1 MNTLQQNKTFQ
12 DLLLDYSHEADHAKR
27 QQIENTLWEDFGQE
41 LAIMVLDM
49 SGFSL
54 LAQRYGIVHYLSMIR
69 RMQLITAPI
78 IEAHGGHVVKFEADN
93 CFAAFPKPKAAIL
106 AGIAINKACDKEN
119 ESTPDEFDIRVACG
133 IDFGQILM
141 IGGKDFFGNAV
152 NRASKLGED
161 IANPGEL
168 LVTREAWNQIGDPS
182 NLTGKEMKL
191 VISGIELNALSIQF

>member
-1 MNTLQQNKTFQ
+1 MNSLEQTKTFQ
-12 DLLLDYSHEADHAKR
+12 DLLLDYSHEADSDKRAK
-27 QQIENTLWEDFGQE
+27 IEQTLWDEYGQS
-41 LAIMVLDM
+41 LAVMILDM

-78 IEAHGGHVVKFEADN
+78 IEAHGGYVVKYEADN
-93 CFAAFPKPKAAIL
+93 CFAAFPKTKAAIA
-106 AGIAINKACDKEN
+106 AGIAINKAFTVEN

-133 IDFGQILM
+133 IDFGQILL
-141 IGGKDFFGNAV
+141 IGGKDYFGNAV

-168 LVTREAWNQIGDPS
+168 LVTKEAWDTLKDDTLFS
-182 NLTGKEMKL
+182 GKPMKL
-191 VISGIELNALSIQF
+191 VISGIEMDAISVQF